1 MRKYQEYSVC
11 DSLIKEEDIRNIQ
24 SHIEIAPEPTVT
36 FPQADS
42 FERVINTCELL
53 ADHDFSRGEFQATYD
68 FDNRQVNYY
77 TDAGRY
83 LGLIKKYTRTEYE
96 EKESGGEI
104 KNISKLVVC
113 YTLTKEGRKLMEK
126 NYTQRQLT
134 LCRAILSHR
143 IFHKIFGEYLAI
155 GKFPS
160 NERMDEIM
168 KECGLAD
175 LSDSTRKR
183 RRQTVVAWLRWI
195 IGLYSDYR
203 ETP

>member
-1 MRKYQEYSVC
+1 
-11 DSLIKEEDIRNIQ
+11 
-24 SHIEIAPEPTVT
+24 
-36 FPQADS
+36 
-42 FERVINTCELL
+42 
-53 ADHDFSRGEFQATYD
+53 
-68 FDNRQVNYY
+68 
-77 TDAGRY
+77 
-83 LGLIKKYTRTEYE
+83 
-96 EKESGGEI
+96 
-104 KNISKLVVC
+104 
-113 YTLTKEGRKLMEK
+113 MEK

-168 KECGLAD
+168 KECGLAA